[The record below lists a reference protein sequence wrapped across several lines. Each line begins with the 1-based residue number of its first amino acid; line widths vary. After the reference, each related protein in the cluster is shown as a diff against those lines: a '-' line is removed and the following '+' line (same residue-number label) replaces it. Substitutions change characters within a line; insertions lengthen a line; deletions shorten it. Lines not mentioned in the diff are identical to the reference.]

1 MKGEYILK
9 AVIRKTGLINCFLV
23 VLIVVLWVSV
33 FLIGGIVGAY
43 SWTLLKLVLP
53 FIGALGL
60 LINLIIFIILFLK
73 KSKSLKLAF
82 NVMVNILMIFPILM
96 TMNIIPFAY
105 PNTVERAQPS
115 VTVDFPLEEQ
125 TVVGW
130 GGNNVEDNLPHA
142 TWSSERWAHDLLM
155 EPYNINRDNNEDY
168 GIWNKIIHSPVS
180 GEVIAAY
187 DGEDD
192 ITPGSEDF
200 NSLEGNYVYIKIKET
215 GTYLLLNQLKKDSV
229 LVKVGDKV
237 KTGDLL
243 GRVGNSGSTS
253 EPHLHIH
260 HQRQNPTK
268 TIYPVVAEGLPLY
281 FRDLNVS
288 SMPRKDDI
296 IIPKN

>member
-1 MKGEYILK
+1 MKGESILK
-9 AVIRKTGLINCFLV
+9 VVIQKIGYINC
-23 VLIVVLWVSV
+23 VLIGFLLIFWISV

-43 SWTLLKLVLP
+43 LWTLLKLVLP

-60 LINLIIFIILFLK
+60 LMNLMFFIILFFR

-115 VTVDFPLEEQ
+115 VTVDFPLKEQ

-130 GGNNVEDNLPHA
+130 GGNNVKDNLPHA
-142 TWSSERWAHDLLM
+142 TWSSEKWAYDLLM
-155 EPYNINRDNNEDY
+155 EPFNINSDNNEDY
-168 GIWNKIIHSPVS
+168 GIWNKKIHSPVS

-215 GTYLLLNQLKKDSV
+215 GTYLLLNHLKKDSA

-237 KTGDLL
+237 KPGDLL

-268 TIYPVVAEGLPLY
+268 TIYPVVAEGLPLF

-296 IIPKN
+296 VTPKN